1 MKNKSGSPNVDKSKL
16 PFLEK
21 LVELRLDGIKLTTID
36 FLNYAPNLRQLSADN
51 NSFGNLNLRFTFNFW
66 KQFVNSFLV
75 IFPIFRFWS
84 PCRWKTRK

>member
-1 MKNKSGSPNVDKSKL
+1 MKNKSGSPNIDKSKL

-51 NSFGNLNLRFTFNFW
+51 NSFGNLNLRFTFSFE

-84 PCRWKTRK
+84 PYR